1 MIVNKKGQNTVILQI
16 RVKIRDLHNSH
27 QQLTTPLDERLRG
40 ILWELDQA
48 IHPLFN
54 LNITK
59 EETTGHG
66 VLPDG
71 VQWEVHSTTN
81 KAFLQKI

>member
-1 MIVNKKGQNTVILQI
+1 MSKKGQNTVILQI

-27 QQLTTPLDERLRG
+27 QQLTVPLDARLRG

-48 IHPLFN
+48 INPLFN

-59 EETTGHG
+59 EETTGHC
-66 VLPDG
+66 VFPDG
-71 VQWEVHSTTN
+71 EQWGVHHTTN
-81 KAFLQKI
+81 EAFLHKI